1 MRSAVGLAVHVE
13 AMGVQGLKVFNL
25 NGKSAVITGAA
36 SGIGLATARR
46 FSDAGARLVLADIQ
60 DCTELAATLDA
71 VFAPTDVSKE
81 SDVEQ
86 LIAAAVDAYGHL
98 DVIVNNAGI
107 AEFGT
112 GIESTSEADYLKN
125 FSINTLGVAF
135 GVKHG
140 AHNMRDGGAI
150 INIASLAGS
159 VGFPTYAAYAASKAA
174 IMAITRVAAIELGD
188 RRIRVNCIC
197 PSTVNTPMAQ
207 IDGGETELAF
217 VCNATPLGR
226 ICRAEEAAALIH
238 FLSADDC
245 SFLNGQAINLC
256 GGASAGFATRLI
268 EMGVRAELG

>member
-1 MRSAVGLAVHVE
+1 MLRQW
-13 AMGVQGLKVFNL
+13 GVQGLKVFNL

-81 SDVEQ
+81 PDVER
-86 LIAAAVDAYGHL
+86 LMAAAVDTYGHL
-98 DVIVNNAGI
+98 DVVVNNAGI
-107 AEFGT
+107 AAFGS
-112 GIESTSEADYLKN
+112 GIESTTEADYLKN

-140 AHNMRDGGAI
+140 AHYMRDGGAI
-150 INIASLAGS
+150 INVASLAGS

-188 RRIRVNCIC
+188 RRIRINCIC

-207 IDGGETELAF
+207 IDGGEAELAF
-217 VCNATPLGR
+217 VSNATPLGR

-268 EMGVRAELG
+268 EMGVGAELG